1 MTMTK
6 LLKQYVNNPSE
17 KLAQRIKIYDNQH
30 MLAKCLL
37 NPEEM
42 TVLNTI
48 LGK

>member
-1 MTMTK
+1 MAK
-6 LLKQYVNNPSE
+6 LLKQYVNNPSD
-17 KLAQRIKIYDNQH
+17 KLAQRIKIYANRH

-37 NPEEM
+37 NPEQM